1 MLMIFIGIGS
11 NIAAMGLV
19 SPEATIRAAIDLLDD
34 FGITLV
40 KLSKFYLTSP
50 VPASNQP
57 WFVNCVAQIETFL
70 SPFECMANLHRLEYA
85 FQRVRSVPNASRTL
99 DLDLL
104 DYNGLVIGNQS
115 MLRLPHPRIN
125 ERAFVLFPLSD
136 ICSNWVSP
144 LDGSKIEDLINKL
157 SIDDTIKPLN

>member
-1 MLMIFIGIGS
+1 MIFIGIGS

-125 ERAFVLFPLSD
+125 ERAFVLFPLFD
-136 ICSNWVSP
+136 I
-144 LDGSKIEDLINKL
+144 
-157 SIDDTIKPLN
+157 

>member
-1 MLMIFIGIGS
+1 MIFIGIGS

-157 SIDDTIKPLN
+157 SFNDIIKPLN

>member
-1 MLMIFIGIGS
+1 MIFIGMGS

>member
-1 MLMIFIGIGS
+1 MIFIGIGS
-11 NIAAMGLV
+11 NIAATGFV
-19 SPEATIRAAIDLLDD
+19 SPEATIRAAIDLFDD

-40 KLSKFYLTSP
+40 RLSKFYLTSP

-70 SPFECMANLHRLEYA
+70 SPFECMANLHRLESA
-85 FQRVRSVPNASRTL
+85 FERVRGVPNASRTL

-104 DYNGLVIGNQS
+104 DYNGVVIGNQS
-115 MLRLPHPRIN
+115 MLKLPHPRIN

-157 SIDDTIKPLN
+157 SIDDIIKPLN

>member
-1 MLMIFIGIGS
+1 MIFIGMGS
-11 NIAAMGLV
+11 NIAATGFV
-19 SPEATIRAAIDLLDD
+19 SPEATIQAAIDLFDD

-40 KLSKFYLTSP
+40 RLSKFYLTSP

-70 SPFECMANLHRLEYA
+70 SPFECMANLHRLECA

-125 ERAFVLFPLSD
+125 DRAFVLFPLSD

-144 LDGSKIEDLINKL
+144 LDGSKIEDLIKKL
-157 SIDDTIKPLN
+157 SIDDIIKPLN

>member
-1 MLMIFIGIGS
+1 MIFIGIGS
-11 NIAAMGLV
+11 NIPAMGFV
-19 SPEATIRAAIDLLDD
+19 SPKATIRAAIDLFDQ

-40 KLSKFYLTSP
+40 RLSKFYLTRP
-50 VPASNQP
+50 VPASDQP
-57 WFVNCVAQIETFL
+57 WFVNCVAQIETSL
-70 SPFECMANLHRLEYA
+70 SPAACMTNLHHLESA

-104 DYNGLVIGNQS
+104 DYNGLVIGKQNT
-115 MLRLPHPRIN
+115 LRLPHPKIN

-136 ICSNWVSP
+136 ICPNWVSP
-144 LDGSKIEDLINKL
+144 LDGIKIEELINKL

>member
-1 MLMIFIGIGS
+1 MIFIGIGS
-11 NIAAMGLV
+11 NIAAMGFV
-19 SPEATIRAAIDLLDD
+19 SPEATIRAAIDLFDD

-40 KLSKFYLTSP
+40 RLSRFYLTSP

-70 SPFECMANLHRLEYA
+70 SPFECMANLHRLECA
-85 FQRVRSVPNASRTL
+85 FQRVRSVPNAARTL

-104 DYNGLVIGNQS
+104 DYNGLVIGNQNK
-115 MLRLPHPRIN
+115 LRLPHPRIN

-136 ICSNWVSP
+136 ICPNWVSP

-157 SIDDTIKPLN
+157 SIDDIIKPLN

>member
-1 MLMIFIGIGS
+1 MIFIGMGS

-157 SIDDTIKPLN
+157 SFNDIIKPLN

>member
-1 MLMIFIGIGS
+1 MIFIGIGS
-11 NIAAMGLV
+11 NIAATGFV
-19 SPEATIRAAIDLLDD
+19 SPETTIRAAIDLFDG

-40 KLSKFYLTSP
+40 RLSKFYLTSP

-70 SPFECMANLHRLEYA
+70 SPFECMANLHRLECA

-104 DYNGLVIGNQS
+104 DYNGLVIRNQNT
-115 MLRLPHPRIN
+115 LRLPHPRIN

-157 SIDDTIKPLN
+157 SVDDIIKPLN

>member
-1 MLMIFIGIGS
+1 MIFIGIGS
-11 NIAAMGLV
+11 NTAATGFV
-19 SPEATIRAAIDLLDD
+19 SPEATIRAAIDLFDD

-40 KLSKFYLTSP
+40 RLSKFYLTSP

-125 ERAFVLFPLSD
+125 ERAFVLFPLSE
-136 ICSNWVSP
+136 ICSSWVSP

>member
-1 MLMIFIGIGS
+1 MIFIGIGS
-11 NIAAMGLV
+11 NIAAMGFV
-19 SPEATIRAAIDLLDD
+19 SPEATIRAAIDLFDD

-40 KLSKFYLTSP
+40 RLSRFYLTSP

-125 ERAFVLFPLSD
+125 ERAFVLFHLSD

>member
-1 MLMIFIGIGS
+1 MIFIGIGS
-11 NIAAMGLV
+11 NIAAMGFV
-19 SPEATIRAAIDLLDD
+19 SPEATIRAAIDQFDD

-40 KLSKFYLTSP
+40 RLSKFYLTSP

-70 SPFECMANLHRLEYA
+70 SPFECMANLHRLECA
-85 FQRVRSVPNASRTL
+85 FQRVRSVPNAPRTL

-104 DYNGLVIGNQS
+104 DYNGLVIGNQGA
-115 MLRLPHPRIN
+115 LRLPHPRIN

-136 ICSNWVSP
+136 ICSNWASP

-157 SIDDTIKPLN
+157 SFNDIIKPLN

>member
-1 MLMIFIGIGS
+1 MIFIGIGS

-70 SPFECMANLHRLEYA
+70 SPFECMANLHRLECA

-104 DYNGLVIGNQS
+104 DYNGLVIGNQGT
-115 MLRLPHPRIN
+115 LRLPHPSIN

-157 SIDDTIKPLN
+157 SFNDIIKPLN

>member
-1 MLMIFIGIGS
+1 MIFIGIGS

>member
-1 MLMIFIGIGS
+1 MIFIGIGS
-11 NIAAMGLV
+11 NIAAMGFV
-19 SPEATIRAAIDLLDD
+19 SPEATIRAEIDLFDD

-40 KLSKFYLTSP
+40 RLSRFYLTSP

-104 DYNGLVIGNQS
+104 DYNGLVI
-115 MLRLPHPRIN
+115 
-125 ERAFVLFPLSD
+125 
-136 ICSNWVSP
+136 
-144 LDGSKIEDLINKL
+144 
-157 SIDDTIKPLN
+157 

>member
-1 MLMIFIGIGS
+1 MIFIGIGS
-11 NIAAMGLV
+11 NIAATGFV
-19 SPEATIRAAIDLLDD
+19 SPETTIRAAIDLFDD
-34 FGITLV
+34 FGISLV
-40 KLSKFYLTSP
+40 RLSKFYLTSP

-70 SPFECMANLHRLEYA
+70 SPFECMANLHRLECA

-104 DYNGLVIGNQS
+104 DYNGLVIGNQGT
-115 MLRLPHPRIN
+115 LRLPHPSIN

-157 SIDDTIKPLN
+157 SFNDIIKPLN

>member
-1 MLMIFIGIGS
+1 MIFIGIGS
-11 NIAAMGLV
+11 NIAAMGFV
-19 SPEATIRAAIDLLDD
+19 SPEATIRAAIDLFDG

-40 KLSKFYLTSP
+40 RLSRFYLTSP

>member
-1 MLMIFIGIGS
+1 MIFIGIGS
-11 NIAAMGLV
+11 NIAAMGFV
-19 SPEATIRAAIDLLDD
+19 SPEATIRAAIDLFDD

-40 KLSKFYLTSP
+40 RLSRFYLTSP

-70 SPFECMANLHRLEYA
+70 SPFECMANLHRLECA

>member
-1 MLMIFIGIGS
+1 MIFIGIGS
-11 NIAAMGLV
+11 NLPATGFV
-19 SPEATIRAAIDLLDD
+19 SPKATIQAAIDLFDD

-40 KLSKFYLTSP
+40 RLSKFYLTSP
-50 VPASNQP
+50 VPASDQP

-70 SPFECMANLHRLEYA
+70 SPFECMANLHRLEFA

-104 DYNGLVIGNQS
+104 DYNGLVIGNQNT
-115 MLRLPHPRIN
+115 LRLPHPRIN

-157 SIDDTIKPLN
+157 SIDDIIKPLN

>member
-1 MLMIFIGIGS
+1 MIFIGIGS
-11 NIAAMGLV
+11 NIAAMGFV
-19 SPEATIRAAIDLLDD
+19 YPEATIRAAIDLFDD

-40 KLSKFYLTSP
+40 RLSRFYLTSP